1 MATLADLIPDPDS
14 VLALEPDEL
23 AGVALELLS
32 SSGEN
37 EPSRLHPSSF
47 THPNTIG
54 SYPAPKRGDIAL
66 ALMEAWSWLLQEGL
80 IAPVPSDTFG
90 WHFIT
95 RRGKK
100 IKNREGLVAYRNSVI
115 LPRGLLH
122 PVIAKACW
130 SAFLRGD
137 YDTAVFQAFKELEVK
152 IRESSG
158 SKAEEYGV
166 QLVRKAFNPQ
176 TGVLTDT
183 QAPDAEKEAL
193 MHLVAG
199 AVGSYK
205 NPHSHRKIQLG
216 PEEAVEMI
224 VLSSHLY
231 KIIDAK

>member
-1 MATLADLIPDPDS
+1 
-14 VLALEPDEL
+14 
-23 AGVALELLS
+23 
-32 SSGEN
+32 
-37 EPSRLHPSSF
+37 
-47 THPNTIG
+47 
-54 SYPAPKRGDIAL
+54 
-66 ALMEAWSWLLQEGL
+66 
-80 IAPVPSDTFG
+80 
-90 WHFIT
+90 
-95 RRGKK
+95 
-100 IKNREGLVAYRNSVI
+100 
-115 LPRGLLH
+115 LLH

-224 VLSSHLY
+224 VLSSHLC

>member
-1 MATLADLIPDPDS
+1 MATLADLIPDADS
-14 VLALEPDEL
+14 ALALEPEEL
-23 AGVALELLS
+23 AGVALELLW
-32 SSGEN
+32 SSGAN
-37 EPSRLHPSSF
+37 EPSRLNPTSF
-47 THPNTIG
+47 THPDTIG
-54 SYPAPKRGDIAL
+54 SYPESKRGDIAL

-100 IKNREGLVAYRNSVI
+100 IKNRDGLVAYRNSVI

-152 IRESSG
+152 IREASG